1 MKYLLILIFLT
12 LSVHAQRYN
21 LVSND
26 LTLWTDEVYII
37 LNGDNVKLFAKE
49 KKALDSSI
57 TKMKKEGITLSINN
71 FVLTLYVKDVNG
83 TISQTKKFVE
93 GIEYIND

>member
-1 MKYLLILIFLT
+1 MLIFLT
-12 LSVHAQRYN
+12 LSVYAQRYN

-37 LNGDNVKLFAKE
+37 LNGDDVKLFSKSN
-49 KKALDSSI
+49 KTLNSSI
-57 TKMKKEGITLSINN
+57 TEMKKEGITLSINS
-71 FVLTLYVKDVNG
+71 FILTLQYKDSEGN
-83 TISQTKKFVE
+83 IIYTKKFIE

>member
-26 LTLWTDEVYII
+26 LTAWTDEVYVI
-37 LNGDNVKLFAKE
+37 LNGENVKLFTKE
-49 KKALDSSI
+49 SKALDSSI
-57 TKMKKEGITLSINN
+57 SQLKKQGITLSVNS
-71 FVLTLYVKDVNG
+71 FVLTLYFKDVNG
-83 TISQTKKFVE
+83 TIIATKKFIE
-93 GIEYIND
+93 GIEYK

>member
-21 LVSND
+21 LVSDD
-26 LTLWTDEVYII
+26 LTLWTDEVYMI
-37 LNGDNVKLFAKE
+37 LNGEDVKLFSKNN
-49 KKALDSSI
+49 KTLNSSR
-57 TKMKKEGITLSINN
+57 TQMKKEGITLSINS
-71 FVLTLYVKDVNG
+71 FVLTLHYKDSKGN
-83 TISQTKKFVE
+83 IIYTKKFIE

>member
-21 LVSND
+21 LVSDD
-26 LTLWTDEVYII
+26 LTSWTDEVYII
-37 LNGDNVKLFAKE
+37 LNGDNIKLFTKE
-49 KKALDSSI
+49 KKVLDSSI
-57 TKMKKEGITLSINN
+57 TKMKKEGIIFSINN
-71 FVLTLYVKDVNG
+71 FVLTLYFKDVNG
-83 TISQTKKFVE
+83 TIIQTKKFVE